1 MAPVYG
7 WKASGAKD
15 GDKAA
20 AVYISSQGDKI
31 TEDINNRLKKNF
43 LRTLCQRPS
52 EGVTEVRRDNKDT
65 IAVAKVIK
73 KEFVAK
79 MDLMDHLDFINH
91 MHAYAS
97 AAWAT
102 MESVHQL
109 MLDDEIP
116 ENERAR
122 LDPDHWYEINL
133 TNAVLFSNL
142 YLEHVAGLEQLVP
155 GRLFSTR
162 MPRDIVED
170 LGEREDFIKRCRV
183 NKLRVV
189 FVLTESHEFKK
200 YSGMDGLLEF
210 YKQEC
215 NLIVYNR
222 AIPDFQ
228 IPTQGDLVNN
238 ILDLVYHLSKGRNC
252 LVHCAGGT
260 GRTGMVLA
268 AIVQNL
274 GVYDP
279 VTRIRKVK
287 STYVETKDQ
296 EIFLKNMPRAIDSRI
311 VKERPLLARAIAAE
325 HLIQVFFTHKSK
337 IEKQSSQEDRDAV
350 RQSLGDNVEPLDQKE
365 EDELLDAYKQT
376 FDLIDS
382 DGSGSLDRAE
392 LENWFAMCGAELD
405 LSSLLEVLVGDGELT
420 RDKFARLMCSTAKS
434 HRRDYDIGD
443 DGEIPEH

>member
-1 MAPVYG
+1 
-7 WKASGAKD
+7 
-15 GDKAA
+15 
-20 AVYISSQGDKI
+20 
-31 TEDINNRLKKNF
+31 
-43 LRTLCQRPS
+43 
-52 EGVTEVRRDNKDT
+52 
-65 IAVAKVIK
+65 
-73 KEFVAK
+73 
-79 MDLMDHLDFINH
+79 
-91 MHAYAS
+91 
-97 AAWAT
+97 

-215 NLIVYNR
+215 GLIVYNR

-279 VTRIRKVK
+279 VTRIRKV
-287 STYVETKDQ
+287 
-296 EIFLKNMPRAIDSRI
+296 
-311 VKERPLLARAIAAE
+311 
-325 HLIQVFFTHKSK
+325 
-337 IEKQSSQEDRDAV
+337 
-350 RQSLGDNVEPLDQKE
+350 
-365 EDELLDAYKQT
+365 
-376 FDLIDS
+376 
-382 DGSGSLDRAE
+382 
-392 LENWFAMCGAELD
+392 
-405 LSSLLEVLVGDGELT
+405 
-420 RDKFARLMCSTAKS
+420 
-434 HRRDYDIGD
+434 RRRRT
-443 DGEIPEH
+443 

>member
-1 MAPVYG
+1 MAPTYG
-7 WKASGAKD
+7 WTADSSGKT
-15 GDKAA
+15 
-20 AVYISSQGDKI
+20 VIISSRDNNI
-31 TEDINNRLKKNF
+31 AEDISNRLKKSY
-43 LRTLCQRPS
+43 LLTLCRRPTV
-52 EGVTEVRRDNKDT
+52 GLTEVRRDGKDNA
-65 IAVAKVIK
+65 AVAKVIK
-73 KEFVAK
+73 KEFMLK
-79 MDLMDHLDFINH
+79 MDVMDQQDFINH

-97 AAWAT
+97 ACWAAT
-102 MESVHQL
+102 EAIHQVI
-109 MLDDEIP
+109 LDDDIP

-142 YLEHVAGLEQLVP
+142 WLEHVTGLEQLVP

-162 MPRDIVED
+162 MPRDIVQD
-170 LGEREDFIKRCRV
+170 LGERNDFIKKCEK
-183 NKLRVV
+183 NKLRVG
-189 FVLTESHEFKK
+189 FVLTETHEFKK
-200 YSGMDGLLEF
+200 YSGMDGLLDF
-210 YKQEC
+210 YRQEC
-215 NLIVYNR
+215 RLIVYNR
-222 AIPDFQ
+222 AIPDFK
-228 IPTQGDLVNN
+228 IPTQGDLVHN
-238 ILDLVYHLSKGRNC
+238 ILDLVYHLSQGRNC

-260 GRTGMVLA
+260 GRTGMVIA

-274 GVYDP
+274 GCYDA
-279 VTRIRKVK
+279 VSRIRKVK

-311 VKERPLLARAIAAE
+311 VKEKPLLARAIAAE
-325 HLIQVFFTHKSK
+325 HLIQVFFTHKGR
-337 IEKQSSQEDRDAV
+337 IEKQSTQEDRDAV

-382 DGSGSLDRAE
+382 DGSGSLDKAE

-420 RDKFARLMCSTAKS
+420 RDKFARLMCSSAKS

>member
-1 MAPVYG
+1 
-7 WKASGAKD
+7 
-15 GDKAA
+15 
-20 AVYISSQGDKI
+20 
-31 TEDINNRLKKNF
+31 
-43 LRTLCQRPS
+43 
-52 EGVTEVRRDNKDT
+52 
-65 IAVAKVIK
+65 
-73 KEFVAK
+73 
-79 MDLMDHLDFINH
+79 
-91 MHAYAS
+91 
-97 AAWAT
+97 

-279 VTRIRKVK
+279 VTRIRKV
-287 STYVETKDQ
+287 
-296 EIFLKNMPRAIDSRI
+296 RGSR
-311 VKERPLLARAIAAE
+311 
-325 HLIQVFFTHKSK
+325 T
-337 IEKQSSQEDRDAV
+337 
-350 RQSLGDNVEPLDQKE
+350 
-365 EDELLDAYKQT
+365 
-376 FDLIDS
+376 
-382 DGSGSLDRAE
+382 
-392 LENWFAMCGAELD
+392 
-405 LSSLLEVLVGDGELT
+405 SSLSDVMVELT
-420 RDKFARLMCSTAKS
+420 GQEHVCGDQGPGDLPEEHAQGHRQPHRQGEAPACQGHRGGAS
-434 HRRDYDIGD
+434 HSGNH
-443 DGEIPEH
+443 ET

>member
-1 MAPVYG
+1 
-7 WKASGAKD
+7 
-15 GDKAA
+15 
-20 AVYISSQGDKI
+20 
-31 TEDINNRLKKNF
+31 
-43 LRTLCQRPS
+43 
-52 EGVTEVRRDNKDT
+52 
-65 IAVAKVIK
+65 
-73 KEFVAK
+73 
-79 MDLMDHLDFINH
+79 
-91 MHAYAS
+91 
-97 AAWAT
+97 

-142 YLEHVAGLEQLVP
+142 YLEHVPGLEQLVP

-162 MPRDIVED
+162 MPRDIVQD
-170 LGEREDFIKRCRV
+170 LGERNDFIKKCKV

-189 FVLTESHEFKK
+189 FVLTEPHEFKK

-215 NLIVYNR
+215 GLIVYNR

-279 VTRIRKVK
+279 VTRIRKVFQNQN
-287 STYVETKDQ
+287 S
-296 EIFLKNMPRAIDSRI
+296 
-311 VKERPLLARAIAAE
+311 
-325 HLIQVFFTHKSK
+325 
-337 IEKQSSQEDRDAV
+337 
-350 RQSLGDNVEPLDQKE
+350 
-365 EDELLDAYKQT
+365 
-376 FDLIDS
+376 
-382 DGSGSLDRAE
+382 
-392 LENWFAMCGAELD
+392 
-405 LSSLLEVLVGDGELT
+405 
-420 RDKFARLMCSTAKS
+420 
-434 HRRDYDIGD
+434 
-443 DGEIPEH
+443 